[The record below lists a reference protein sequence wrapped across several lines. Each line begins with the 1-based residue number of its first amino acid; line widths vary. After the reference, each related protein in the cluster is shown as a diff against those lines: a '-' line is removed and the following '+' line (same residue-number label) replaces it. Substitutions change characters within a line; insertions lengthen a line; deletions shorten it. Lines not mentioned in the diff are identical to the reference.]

1 MTPWVLYTGGY
12 LKLKEIVEIKPIHA
26 IRKRMKKLILS
37 SIMLAFALAV
47 QAGDT
52 KTCQDKDAKAACCSK
67 TKATEQ
73 TKAACCSGMKM
84 TSKETPGKQAL
95 LSPKAAAEL
104 GK

>member
-1 MTPWVLYTGGY
+1 
-12 LKLKEIVEIKPIHA
+12 
-26 IRKRMKKLILS
+26 MKKLILS
-37 SIMLAFALAV
+37 SMMLAFALAV

-52 KTCQDKDAKAACCSK
+52 KTCTDSKAACCSQSK
-67 TKATEQ
+67 GTQQ
-73 TKAACCSGMKM
+73 TKASCCSGMKM